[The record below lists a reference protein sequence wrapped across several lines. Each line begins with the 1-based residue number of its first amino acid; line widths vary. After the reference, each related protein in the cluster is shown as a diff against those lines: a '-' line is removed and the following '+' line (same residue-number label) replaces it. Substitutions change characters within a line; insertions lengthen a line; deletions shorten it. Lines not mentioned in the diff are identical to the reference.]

1 MPSEN
6 DKHGATQ
13 TSGDKMASSPALTL
27 DIDARGVAVITLNRP
42 QLHNAF
48 DDVLIAQLI
57 EALQQAANH
66 PGIRALLL
74 AANGK
79 SFSAGADLGWM
90 RRMADAS
97 RDDNLQDAHQLSTL
111 METLDRFP
119 APTVAKVQGAAM
131 GGGVGLV
138 ACCDIALVADS
149 ATFALSEV
157 KLGLAPAVI
166 SPYVIAKIGAS
177 QARRYFVTAERF
189 SARQAL
195 AIGLVH
201 EVVEPG
207 ELDAAAAAM
216 LATLLANGPCAMRAA
231 KALVSSAAAS
241 QDPVALRAATTG
253 VIADLRASEEGREGL
268 RAFLEKSPPAW
279 IG

>member
-1 MPSEN
+1 M
-6 DKHGATQ
+6 T
-13 TSGDKMASSPALTL
+13 SSPALTL
-27 DIDARGVAVITLNRP
+27 DIDARGVATITLNRP

-57 EALQQAANH
+57 DALQEAANH
-66 PGIRALLL
+66 PGIRVLLL
-74 AANGK
+74 AAKGK

-97 RDDNLQDAHQLSTL
+97 RADNLQDAHKLSTL

-119 APTVAKVQGAAM
+119 TPTVAKVQGAAM

-138 ACCDIALVADS
+138 ACCDIALAADS
-149 ATFALSEV
+149 AVFSLSEV

-166 SPYVIAKIGAS
+166 SPYVIAKIGAA

-189 SARQAL
+189 SAHQAQ

-201 EVVEPG
+201 EVIEPG
-207 ELDAAAAAM
+207 GLGAATEAM
-216 LATLLANGPCAMRAA
+216 LSILLANGPQAMRAA

-241 QDPVALRAATTG
+241 QDAAVLRATTAG

-268 RAFLEKSPPAW
+268 RAFLEKSRPAW
-279 IG
+279 IGNI

>member
-1 MPSEN
+1 M
-6 DKHGATQ
+6 T
-13 TSGDKMASSPALTL
+13 SSPALTL
-27 DIDARGVAVITLNRP
+27 DIDARGVATITLNRP

-57 EALQQAANH
+57 DALQEAADH
-66 PGIRALLL
+66 PGVRVLLL
-74 AANGK
+74 AAKGK
-79 SFSAGADLGWM
+79 SFSAGADLSWM

-97 RDDNLQDAHQLSTL
+97 RADNLQDAHKLSTL

-119 APTVAKVQGAAM
+119 TPTVAKVQGAAM

-138 ACCDIALVADS
+138 ACCDIALAADS
-149 ATFALSEV
+149 AVFSLSEV

-166 SPYVIAKIGAS
+166 SPYVIAKIGAA

-189 SARQAL
+189 SARQAQ

-201 EVVEPG
+201 EVIEPG
-207 ELDAAAAAM
+207 GLEAATEAM
-216 LATLLANGPCAMRAA
+216 LSILLANGPQAMRAA
-231 KALVSSAAAS
+231 KALISSAAAS
-241 QDPVALRAATTG
+241 QDAAALRATTAG

-268 RAFLEKSPPAW
+268 RAFLEKSRPAW
-279 IG
+279 VG

>member
-1 MPSEN
+1 M
-6 DKHGATQ
+6 T
-13 TSGDKMASSPALTL
+13 TTSPALTL
-27 DIDARGVAVITLNRP
+27 AFDARGVATITLNRP

-48 DDVLIAQLI
+48 DDALIAQLI
-57 EALQQAANH
+57 AALRQAAER
-66 PGIRALLL
+66 PGLRVLLL

-90 RRMADAS
+90 RRMADAG
-97 RDDNLQDAHQLSTL
+97 RADNLQDAQQLSVL

-119 APTVAKVQGAAM
+119 APTIAKVQGAAM

-138 ACCDIALVADS
+138 ACCDIALAADN
-149 ATFALSEV
+149 AVFALSEV

-189 SARQAL
+189 SARRAE

-201 EVVEPG
+201 EVVG
-207 ELDAAAAAM
+207 AGALDAAVAAM
-216 LATLLANGPCAMRAA
+216 LATLLANGPQAMRAA
-231 KALVSSAAAS
+231 KALVSSVAAS
-241 QDPVALRAATTG
+241 QDAAALRAATTA

-279 IG
+279 SGTGSGGA

>member
-1 MPSEN
+1 M
-6 DKHGATQ
+6 T
-13 TSGDKMASSPALTL
+13 SSPALTL
-27 DIDARGVAVITLNRP
+27 DIDARGVATITLNRP

-57 EALQQAANH
+57 YALQEAADH
-66 PGIRALLL
+66 PGIRVLLL
-74 AANGK
+74 AAKGK

-97 RDDNLQDAHQLSTL
+97 RADNLQDAHKLSTL

-119 APTVAKVQGAAM
+119 TPTVAKVQGAAM

-138 ACCDIALVADS
+138 ACCDIALAADS
-149 ATFALSEV
+149 AVFSLSEV

-166 SPYVIAKIGAS
+166 SPYVIAKIGVA

-189 SARQAL
+189 SARQAQ

-201 EVVEPG
+201 EVIEPG
-207 ELDAAAAAM
+207 GLEVATEAM
-216 LATLLANGPCAMRAA
+216 LSILLANGPQAMRAA
-231 KALVSSAAAS
+231 KALISSAAAS
-241 QDPVALRAATTG
+241 QDAAALRATTAG

-268 RAFLEKSPPAW
+268 RAFLEKSRPAW

>member
-1 MPSEN
+1 M
-6 DKHGATQ
+6 T
-13 TSGDKMASSPALTL
+13 SSPALTL
-27 DIDARGVAVITLNRP
+27 DIDARGVATITLNRP

-57 EALQQAANH
+57 DALQEAADH
-66 PGIRALLL
+66 PGIRVLLL
-74 AANGK
+74 AAKGK

-97 RDDNLQDAHQLSTL
+97 RADNLQDAHKLSTL

-119 APTVAKVQGAAM
+119 TPTVAKVQGAAM

-138 ACCDIALVADS
+138 ACCDIALAADS
-149 ATFALSEV
+149 AVFSLSEV

-166 SPYVIAKIGAS
+166 SPYVIAKIGAA

-189 SARQAL
+189 SARQAQ

-201 EVVEPG
+201 EVIEPSG
-207 ELDAAAAAM
+207 LEAATEAM
-216 LATLLANGPCAMRAA
+216 LSILLANGPQAMRAA
-231 KALVSSAAAS
+231 KTLISSAAAS
-241 QDPVALRAATTG
+241 QDAAALRATTAG

-268 RAFLEKSPPAW
+268 RAFLEKSRPAW